1 MKITNNLIKVFS
13 LVFSLLLLASCNE
26 EDPIGSEITY
36 YADVQLIGSR
46 TIAIVEGET
55 FNDPGAISS
64 INGEAADYTVMGTVN
79 VNVPGI
85 YKLTYETINAEGF
98 PNSATRT
105 VVVLSSAPSIYD
117 LSGNWT
123 RSNGSPA
130 EVVKISDREYTHN
143 NAGGVTGANQ
153 LRVTF
158 YNIDD
163 NLLYIPNTP
172 GASDS
177 GISVESVTGVVID
190 NNHFNWVLNAS
201 GFYGSLLRVF
211 TRV

>member
-36 YADVQLIGSR
+36 YADVQLIGNR

-55 FNDPGAISS
+55 FNDPGATSV
-64 INGEAADYTVMGTVN
+64 INGEAADYTVMGTVS
-79 VNVPGI
+79 VNVPGV
-85 YKLTYETINAEGF
+85 YNLTYETINADGF
-98 PNSATRT
+98 AASATRT

-130 EVVKISDREYTHN
+130 EVVRISDREYTHN

-163 NLLYIPNTP
+163 DLLYIPYTQ

-177 GISVESVTGVVID
+177 GISVESLDGHVDD
-190 NNHFNWVLNAS
+190 NNHFDWNLNAS
-201 GFYGSLLRVF
+201 GFYGTFARVF